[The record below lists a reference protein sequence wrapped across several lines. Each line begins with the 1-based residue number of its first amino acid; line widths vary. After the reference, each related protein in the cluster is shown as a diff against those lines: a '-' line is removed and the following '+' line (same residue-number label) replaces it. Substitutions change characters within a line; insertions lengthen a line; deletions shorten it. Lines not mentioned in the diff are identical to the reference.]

1 MFQVL
6 KEPGSPN
13 PLVLGR
19 ARQRT
24 VKRSVAL
31 SGIGVHSN
39 VSARLMLHPA
49 PANTGV
55 VFECCHA
62 ARPLAATLTKV
73 VDTTLRTALGQDG
86 ATVSTVEHL
95 LSACAGLGID
105 NLRVEIEG
113 PELPVFDGSADAFVE
128 ALDEA
133 EIVKL
138 PQFRAALKVLTP
150 LRVQHN
156 GSFAEFLPAE
166 QGLTLDIEID
176 FAAPVIGRQ
185 RKILAID
192 PGTFRRELSRARSFG
207 FLRDLAPLQANGLG
221 LGASLENT
229 VALLDDAVLN
239 PKGLRFPDEC
249 VRHKMLDALGDL
261 ALADAPITG
270 IFRSYRGGHALNL
283 AALRALMSDPSACR
297 LEKAAQTGRPSV
309 TFRAHAA
316 EKRAPFL

>member
-1 MFQVL
+1 MFQIL
-6 KEPGSPN
+6 QEPGSPN

-19 ARQRT
+19 ARQST

-31 SGIGVHSN
+31 RGIGIHSN
-39 VSARLMLHPA
+39 APAQITLQPAR
-49 PANTGV
+49 ANTGV
-55 VFECCHA
+55 VFGCCHA
-62 ARPLAATLTKV
+62 ARPLAASWTKV

-113 PELPVFDGSADAFVE
+113 PELPVFDGSAGAFVE
-128 ALDEA
+128 AFDEA
-133 EIVKL
+133 GMVEL

-150 LRVQHN
+150 VRVQHH
-156 GSFAEFLPAE
+156 GCFAEFLPAE

-176 FAAPVIGRQ
+176 FAAPVIARQ
-185 RKILAID
+185 RKILTLD

-207 FLRDLAPLQANGLG
+207 FLRDLSSLQAQGLA
-221 LGASLENT
+221 LGASLDNT

-239 PKGLRFPDEC
+239 PEGLRFSDEC

-261 ALADAPITG
+261 ALAGAPITG
-270 IFRSYRGGHALNL
+270 IFRSYRGGHALNV
-283 AALRALMSDPSACR
+283 AAVRALMSDPSAFG
-297 LEKAAQTGRPSV
+297 LESIPDRQVQCDIPASR
-309 TFRAHAA
+309 R
-316 EKRAPFL
+316 